1 MSKNKKKT
9 EDEDISIEILS
20 DYDDD
25 ELAKTDDTKK
35 TKAKELKEGYDV
47 AWTALQTQV
56 EEQAKQLEALQKEIA
71 SLTDQLQRK
80 QAEFD
85 NYRKRIDR
93 ERTEFYQ
100 HGRREVL
107 LEMLG
112 VLDNF
117 ERAMTSLTNADDG
130 AAFRQGVELI
140 YKQFKDTLTKFGI
153 QPIEAVG
160 QAFDPHLHEA
170 VTIEQTAE
178 HEANTVL
185 AEFQKGYKLGNQLLR
200 PSQVKVAAAEE

>member
-9 EDEDISIEILS
+9 DDEDISIEILS
-20 DYDDD
+20 DYDDE
-25 ELAKTDDTKK
+25 ELAKTDATKK
-35 TKAKELKEGYDV
+35 SKAKDLNEGYDL

-56 EEQAKQLEALQKEIA
+56 EEQTKQLEVLQKEIA

-93 ERTEFYQ
+93 ERSEFYQ

-107 LEMLG
+107 LEMLA

-117 ERAMTSLTNADDG
+117 ERAMTSAANTDDG
-130 AAFRQGVELI
+130 AAFQQGVELI

-160 QAFDPHLHEA
+160 QIFDPHLHEA

-178 HEANTVL
+178 HEANTIL

-200 PSQVKVAAAEE
+200 PSQVKVAATEE

>member
-1 MSKNKKKT
+1 MSKDKKKT
-9 EDEDISIEILS
+9 ADDDISIEILS

-25 ELAKTDDTKK
+25 ELANSEGTKK
-35 TKAKELKEGYDV
+35 PKAKDLKEGYDV

-56 EEQAKQLEALQKEIA
+56 DEQANQLETLQKETA

-85 NYRKRIDR
+85 NYRKRVDR
-93 ERTEFYQ
+93 ERSEFYQ

-117 ERAMTSLTNADDG
+117 ERAMVSTANTDQGS
-130 AAFRQGVELI
+130 AFRQGVELI
-140 YKQFKDTLTKFGI
+140 YKQFKDTLVKFGI

-160 QAFDPHLHEA
+160 QFFDPHLHEA
-170 VTIEQTAE
+170 VTIEQTSE
-178 HEANTVL
+178 HEANTIL
-185 AEFQKGYKLGNQLLR
+185 AEFQKGYKLGSQLLR
-200 PSQVKVAAAEE
+200 PSQVKVAAAED

>member
-1 MSKNKKKT
+1 MSKDKKKT

-25 ELAKTDDTKK
+25 ELAQTDNTKK
-35 TKAKELKEGYDV
+35 TKAKDLSEGYDL

-56 EEQAKQLEALQKEIA
+56 EEQNKQLEELQKETA

-85 NYRKRIDR
+85 NYRKGIDR
-93 ERTEFYQ
+93 ERSEFYQ

-107 LEMLG
+107 LEMLT

-117 ERAMTSLTNADDG
+117 ERAMMSAATTDDG

-140 YKQFKDTLTKFGI
+140 YKQRHEGRSANH
-153 QPIEAVG
+153 QPRTTNREPPTTNHQPTDRAR
-160 QAFDPHLHEA
+160 A
-170 VTIEQTAE
+170 
-178 HEANTVL
+178 
-185 AEFQKGYKLGNQLLR
+185 
-200 PSQVKVAAAEE
+200 

>member
-1 MSKNKKKT
+1 MSKDKKKT
-9 EDEDISIEILS
+9 DDEDISIEILS
-20 DYDDD
+20 DYDDN

-35 TKAKELKEGYDV
+35 PKAKDLKEGYDL

-56 EEQAKQLEALQKEIA
+56 EEQTKQLETLQKETT

-85 NYRKRIDR
+85 NYRKRVDR
-93 ERTEFYQ
+93 ERSEFYQ

-107 LEMLG
+107 LEMLS

-117 ERAMTSLTNADDG
+117 ERAMMSAAINDDS

-160 QAFDPHLHEA
+160 QLFDPHLHEA
-170 VTIEQTAE
+170 VTIEQTDD
-178 HEANTVL
+178 HEANTIL
-185 AEFQKGYKLGNQLLR
+185 AEFQKGYKLGNHLLR

>member
-1 MSKNKKKT
+1 MSKDKKKT
-9 EDEDISIEILS
+9 EDEDISIEIIS

-25 ELAKTDDTKK
+25 ELAKAEGKQK
-35 TKAKELKEGYDV
+35 PKAKDLKEGYDL

-56 EEQAKQLEALQKEIA
+56 EEQTKQLESLQKEIA

-93 ERTEFYQ
+93 ERSEFYQ

-107 LEMLG
+107 LEMLS

-117 ERAMTSLTNADDG
+117 ERAMVSTANTDEG
-130 AAFRQGVELI
+130 TAFRQGVELI
-140 YKQFKDTLTKFGI
+140 YKQFKDTLAKFGI
-153 QPIEAVG
+153 QAIEAVG
-160 QAFDPHLHEA
+160 QIFDPHLHEA
-170 VTIEQTAE
+170 VTIEQTAD
-178 HEANTVL
+178 HEANTIL

-200 PSQVKVAAAEE
+200 ASQVKVAAAEE

>member
-1 MSKNKKKT
+1 MSKDKKKT

-25 ELAKTDDTKK
+25 ELVKTDDAKK
-35 TKAKELKEGYDV
+35 PKAKDLKEGYDV
-47 AWTALQTQV
+47 AWAALQTQV
-56 EEQAKQLEALQKEIA
+56 EEQGKQLETLQKETA

-85 NYRKRIDR
+85 NYRKRVDR

-107 LEMLG
+107 LEMLS

-117 ERAMTSLTNADDG
+117 ERAMKSAAINDDS

-153 QPIEAVG
+153 EPIEAVG
-160 QAFDPHLHEA
+160 KAFDPHLHEA
-170 VTIEQTAE
+170 VTIEQTADY
-178 HEANTVL
+178 EANTIL
-185 AEFQKGYKLGNQLLR
+185 AEFQKGYKLGNHLLR